1 MLNISITPFGFVYII
16 LAIIA
21 FCRSYQAI
29 AKIFAFSYL
38 FQTTAIFAIGNTGFM
53 PYLIGP
59 ILLTIKGLRLK
70 KEVPQDVKN
79 IQTISIIFILFV
91 IVQSFTAKYFFEGNV
106 LVYEQGG
113 METAI
118 AKGMVPYHFSLKQ
131 CIQWIYLILN
141 IGGLISILKHR
152 QYLDSHF
159 SKKIIEQSV
168 LFISFIGIWK
178 YIADNFGGWFPDS
191 FFFNNISFDLGNI
204 WQSVGGKMRFTSI
217 FVEASICGLFLAL
230 FWWNTFFTKI
240 KNKIF
245 ILSIAL
251 LCLLLTVAST
261 GFFCFLFGAALYL
274 IKKRNI
280 KVIVFLFLIGAF
292 FYGLA
297 QYLNLLDTVYDMTI
311 NKSESQSAEVRSE
324 IMMSGLQ
331 IFKDTYGLGIGLGA
345 SNGSG
350 LALTLLGQIG
360 ILGCS
365 LFIGWLYFIVKYLNN
380 RQIKMQLG
388 LWVVL
393 FGMCTS
399 VGYLSFPIF
408 WIELIIICSIKSN
421 SSTHN
426 NIVQA
431 ANNA

>member
-1 MLNISITPFGFVYII
+1 MLFIPITPFGIAYII

-21 FCRSYQAI
+21 FFRSYQAV

-38 FQTTAIFAIGNTGFM
+38 FQTTSIFTIGNTGFM

-59 ILLTIKGLRLK
+59 VLLFIKGLKLK

-79 IQTISIIFILFV
+79 IQTISIFFIAY
-91 IVQSFTAKYFFEGNV
+91 IIIQSFVAKYFFEGNV
-106 LVYEQGG
+106 FVYEHGG

-118 AKGMVPYHFSLKQ
+118 AKGMVRYYFSLKQ
-131 CIQWIYLILN
+131 IIQWVYLVLN

-152 QYLDSHF
+152 QYLDCNF
-159 SKKIIEQSV
+159 SKKTIEQSI
-168 LFISFIGIWK
+168 LFISFIGLWK
-178 YIADNFGGWFPDS
+178 YIADNLGGWFPNT
-191 FFFNNISFDLGNI
+191 FFFNNESFDLGNL
-204 WQSVGGKMRFTSI
+204 WQSIGGKMRFTSV

-230 FWWNTFFTKI
+230 FWWNVFFTKT
-240 KNKIF
+240 KNRLF
-245 ILSIAL
+245 LLSLIL

-274 IKKRNI
+274 LKKHNI
-280 KVIVFLFLIGAF
+280 KVIIFLFLIGAF
-292 FYGLA
+292 FYWLA
-297 QYLNLLDTVYDMTI
+297 YYLNLLDIVYDMTI
-311 NKSESQSAEVRSE
+311 NKSESGSVEVRSE
-324 IMMSGLQ
+324 IMMSGIK
-331 IFKDTYGLGIGLGA
+331 IFKDTFGLGIGLGA

-360 ILGCS
+360 FLGCS
-365 LFIGWLYFIVKYLNN
+365 LFIGWLYFITKFLSN
-380 RQIKMQLG
+380 RQIKMQLC

-408 WIELIIICSIKSN
+408 WLELIIICSFNTDKSKIK
-421 SSTHN
+421 
-426 NIVQA
+426 A
-431 ANNA
+431 

>member
-1 MLNISITPFGFVYII
+1 MLNISITPFGIVYIV

-21 FCRSYQAI
+21 FCHSYQAV
-29 AKIFAFSYL
+29 AKVFAFSYL

-59 ILLTIKGLRLK
+59 ILLILKGLRLK

-79 IQTISIIFILFV
+79 IQTISIIFIIF
-91 IVQSFTAKYFFEGNV
+91 IISQSFIAKYFFEGNI

-131 CIQWIYLILN
+131 CIQWAYLMLN

-152 QYLDSHF
+152 QYLDNHF
-159 SKKIIEQSV
+159 SKKLIEQSV
-168 LFISFIGIWK
+168 FFISFIGIWK
-178 YIADNFGGWFPDS
+178 YIADNFGGWFPS
-191 FFFNNISFDLGNI
+191 TFFFNNISFDLGNI
-204 WQSVGGKMRFTSI
+204 WQSVGGKIRFTSV

-230 FWWNTFFTKI
+230 FCWNTFFTKT
-240 KNKIF
+240 KNKI
-245 ILSIAL
+245 ILESILL

-261 GFFCFLFGAALYL
+261 GFFCVLFGAALYL

-280 KVIVFLFLIGAF
+280 KVIVFLFTIGAF
-292 FYGLA
+292 FYWLA
-297 QYLNLLDTVYDMTI
+297 QYLNLLDIVYDMTI
-311 NKSESQSAEVRSE
+311 NKSGSESAEVRSE
-324 IMMSGLQ
+324 IMMSGIQ

-365 LFIGWLYFIVKYLNN
+365 LFIGWLYFIIKFLNN
-380 RQIKMQLG
+380 REIKMQLC

-399 VGYLSFPIF
+399 VGYLSFPIL
-408 WIELIIICSIKSN
+408 WLELIIVCCSSA
-421 SSTHN
+421 
-426 NIVQA
+426 NILDNKNA
-431 ANNA
+431 A

>member
-1 MLNISITPFGFVYII
+1 MLNISITPFGIVYIV

-21 FCRSYQAI
+21 FFHSYQAV
-29 AKIFAFSYL
+29 AKVFAFSYL

-59 ILLTIKGLRLK
+59 ILLILKGLRLK

-79 IQTISIIFILFV
+79 IQTISIIFIIF
-91 IVQSFTAKYFFEGNV
+91 IISQSFIAKYFFEGNI

-131 CIQWIYLILN
+131 CIQWAYLMLN

-152 QYLDSHF
+152 QYLDNHF
-159 SKKIIEQSV
+159 SKKLIEQSV
-168 LFISFIGIWK
+168 FFISFIGIWK
-178 YIADNFGGWFPDS
+178 YIADNFGGWFPS
-191 FFFNNISFDLGNI
+191 TFFFNNISFDLGNI
-204 WQSVGGKMRFTSI
+204 WQSVGGKIRFTSV

-230 FWWNTFFTKI
+230 FCWNTFFTKT
-240 KNKIF
+240 KNKI
-245 ILSIAL
+245 ILESILL

-261 GFFCFLFGAALYL
+261 GFFCVLFGAALYL

-280 KVIVFLFLIGAF
+280 KVIVFLFTIGAF
-292 FYGLA
+292 FYWLA
-297 QYLNLLDTVYDMTI
+297 QYLNLLDIVYDMTI
-311 NKSESQSAEVRSE
+311 NKSGSESAEVRSE
-324 IMMSGLQ
+324 IMMSGIQ

-365 LFIGWLYFIVKYLNN
+365 LFIGWLYFIIKFLNN
-380 RQIKMQLG
+380 REIKMQLC

-399 VGYLSFPIF
+399 VGYLSFPIL
-408 WIELIIICSIKSN
+408 WLELIIVCC
-421 SSTHN
+421 SST
-426 NIVQA
+426 NILDNKNA
-431 ANNA
+431 A